1 MKAFYMVE
9 KKLDNKRI
17 AKNTIFL
24 YIRMIFVMAVTL
36 YTSRIILQ
44 ILGVEDFGIY
54 NIVGGLVSM
63 FSLISGSLSDSVS
76 RFLTFEIGRNNKER
90 LNKVFITS
98 INVHI
103 ILALVVFIAIE
114 TIGLWF
120 LNSKMNINPDKL
132 YAANWVFQFSML
144 TFIVN
149 IFSIPYNAMIVAYEK
164 MGIYAYISILEV
176 VCKLTICYL
185 LLLTKERLILY
196 SILLFFVAL
205 ILRLIYGLY
214 CRKKFEA
221 SKYSWYW
228 DIYIIKDM
236 FGFASWNFWGSM
248 ANMFKSQG
256 VSMLINVFFGTLINA
271 AQGIAIQISNAI
283 EMFSSNFMKALN
295 PQIIKSYAIQNTNN
309 VIYLSSAGTRFAFY
323 LLLLL
328 SVPIFYNIDYIL
340 GIWLTVIPEWTN
352 IFVRL
357 ILCSMLIDTFSRT
370 LITIIQASGKI
381 SKYQIGVSLIIFMN
395 FPLSYICLKCK
406 FPPSSIYVVQAFIS
420 ILCLMWRLHIVKGL
434 IQFSLLKYAADSIF
448 RPTILLGVI
457 MIAYGLLHRILLN
470 FPYHFVIEV
479 FIGSLFSIVTIS
491 LIGMQKKEKE
501 FVINII
507 NRKIKG

>member
-1 MKAFYMVE
+1 MPYNYN
-9 KKLDNKRI
+9 KKRL
-17 AKNTIFL
+17 AKNTMLL
-24 YIRMIFVMAVTL
+24 YVRMVFVMAVTL
-36 YTSRIILQ
+36 YTSRVILH

-63 FSLISGSLSDSVS
+63 FTLISGSLSDCVS
-76 RFLTFEIGRNNKER
+76 RFLTIEIGRNNKER

-103 ILALVVFIAIE
+103 ILSLIVFLSIE

-164 MGIYAYISILEV
+164 MGIYAYISIIEV
-176 VCKLTICYL
+176 VCKLAVCYL
-185 LLLTKERLILY
+185 LLFTEERLILY
-196 SILLFFVAL
+196 SILLFFIAL
-205 ILRLIYGLY
+205 VLRLIYGFY
-214 CRKKFEA
+214 CRKQFEA

-228 DIYIIKDM
+228 DNCIIKEM
-236 FGFASWNFWGSM
+236 FGFASWNFFGNI
-248 ANMFKSQG
+248 ANIFKSQG
-256 VSMLINVFFGTLINA
+256 VSMLINIFLGTLINA
-271 AQGIAIQISNAI
+271 AQGIALQVSNAI

-295 PQIIKSYAIQNTNN
+295 PQIIKSYAIQNTND
-309 VIYLSSAGTRFAFY
+309 VIQLSSTGTRFAFY

-328 SVPIFYNIDYIL
+328 SVPIFYNIEYIL
-340 GIWLTVIPEWTN
+340 EIWLTIIPDWTSV
-352 IFVRL
+352 FVKL

-370 LITIIQASGKI
+370 LIVIIQASGKI
-381 SKYQIGVSLIIFMN
+381 SKYQIGVSFIIFLN
-395 FPLSYICLKCK
+395 FPLSYFCLRNE

-420 ILCLMWRLHIVKGL
+420 ILCLFWRLYIVNGL
-434 IQFSLLKYAADSIF
+434 IEISILKYFVDSIF
-448 RPTILLGVI
+448 RPIILLMII
-457 MIAYGLLHRILLN
+457 MVMYGWIHKVLLEL
-470 FPYHFVIEV
+470 PYHFFIEV
-479 FIGSLFSIVTIS
+479 LIGSLLSIVIIG
-491 LIGMQKKEKE
+491 LFGMQNKEKK

-507 NRKIKG
+507 NKKIKG